1 MQHHA
6 SNSSLAKGPHHS
18 RLLACVIRA
27 CQAPNSA
34 VPSLVAK
41 VKPFP
46 RNPRVRVATARCWD
60 VMHSLAHS
68 QGRGSNRDA
77 ISQL

>member
-6 SNSSLAKGPHHS
+6 SNLAKGLHYR

-27 CQAPNSA
+27 CQAPNSV

-60 VMHSLAHS
+60 AMHSLAQS
-68 QGRGSNRDA
+68 QGRASNRDA
-77 ISQL
+77 ILQL